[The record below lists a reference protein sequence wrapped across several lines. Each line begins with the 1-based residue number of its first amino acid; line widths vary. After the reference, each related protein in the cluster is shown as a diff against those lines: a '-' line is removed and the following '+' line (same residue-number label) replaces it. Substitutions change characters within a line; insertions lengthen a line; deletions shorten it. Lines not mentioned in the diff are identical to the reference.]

1 MDSWGCAEKKM
12 RTAWSNKEAAS
23 VDLWR
28 RMHRVR
34 GTRKDSGRRTKQGEW
49 LPVKLKGGFFS
60 PPPVQCVC
68 YTSNQQLCTSETCTT
83 SATSTPWGI
92 KVGDN
97 FILHS
102 FDGSKTTN
110 VWHSIE
116 CVIQQ
121 LLLCAR
127 YPSQDPCIQHN
138 RSKARLARNRTSV
151 KVIQGNICI
160 PVATHIFN

>member
-1 MDSWGCAEKKM
+1 MDNNWRCEERWM

-34 GTRKDSGRRTKQGEW
+34 GTRKDSGRRTRQGEW
-49 LPVKLKGGFFS
+49 LPVKGGFFS

-83 SATSTPWGI
+83 SATSTPWRI
-92 KVGDN
+92 KVRDN

-102 FDGSKTTN
+102 FDGSKATN
-110 VWHSIE
+110 VWQSIE

-127 YPSQDPCIQHN
+127 YPSQ
-138 RSKARLARNRTSV
+138 RSLHTTQQE
-151 KVIQGNICI
+151 QGQTGKKQNQCQSN
-160 PVATHIFN
+160 TRQYMHSCCHTYL